1 MISSD
6 INQIL
11 FFTYMSTAYYQK
23 NKELLKKKLVQGI
36 KIFLKNEKS
45 KSLNRLMKYM
55 KNLSKEEKEKT
66 AKHRKNY
73 YVTHKE

>member
-1 MISSD
+1 M
-6 INQIL
+6 
-11 FFTYMSTAYYQK
+11 AYYQK
-23 NKELLKKKLVQGI
+23 NKELLKKKLVQSI
-36 KIFLKNEKS
+36 KIFPKNEKS

-73 YVTHKE
+73 YMTHKE

>member
-1 MISSD
+1 
-6 INQIL
+6 
-11 FFTYMSTAYYQK
+11 MSTAYYQK

-36 KIFLKNEKS
+36 KIFPKNEKP

-73 YVTHKE
+73 YMTYKE

>member
-1 MISSD
+1 
-6 INQIL
+6 
-11 FFTYMSTAYYQK
+11 MSTAYYQK

>member
-1 MISSD
+1 
-6 INQIL
+6 
-11 FFTYMSTAYYQK
+11 MSTAYYQK

-36 KIFLKNEKS
+36 KIFPKNEKS

-66 AKHRKNY
+66 AAKHRKNY
-73 YVTHKE
+73 YMTHKE

>member
-1 MISSD
+1 
-6 INQIL
+6 
-11 FFTYMSTAYYQK
+11 MSTAYYQK

-36 KIFLKNEKS
+36 KIFPKNEKS

-66 AKHRKNY
+66 VKHRKNY
-73 YVTHKE
+73 YITHKE